1 MSGGAVREVFYDARG
16 NKIDEFVLEAGGSCS
31 GIQVPQGMYH
41 TCICFVP
48 GSVVFEA
55 KDRAYDPETTEDFLH
70 VSFDILR

>member
-1 MSGGAVREVFYDARG
+1 MFYDARG
-16 NKIDEFVLEAGGSCS
+16 NKIDEFILEAGGSCS
-31 GIQVPQGMYH
+31 GIQVSQGMYH
-41 TCICFVP
+41 TCICLVP